1 MHFEIVKTNIIFN
14 DRLCMSKRQI
24 KLGAFIPT
32 TSQHVAGW
40 RHPKSRP
47 QDHLSLDYVIE
58 LAKTAERGLF
68 DAYFLADGLSVRW
81 GSAAESALG
90 AGDKGVGFEPVTLFA
105 ALSAVTKHIGFIATA
120 STTYEDPYL
129 LARKF
134 ASLDHISQGRA
145 AWNVVTTAA
154 SDTARNFGL
163 QQHPKAE
170 ERYARADEFI
180 EVTQKLW
187 DSWEDDAFIY
197 DKQAGQFFEPEKLH
211 EPNHH
216 GKYFKVEGALNVSR
230 PPQGYPVI
238 VQAGQSEDGREL
250 AGKYAEVIFTA
261 QQNLADA
268 QEFYRDVKS
277 RLLKYGR
284 QADDLKIMPGVSI
297 FVAKTEQEAQEKY
310 ALLNSLIRPEIGL
323 SLLSGLSGGIDLSK
337 YDLDAPFPQLK
348 DAEINFSSR
357 QQMMIDIAR
366 KHQFSIR
373 ELYQYIASARGHWTL
388 IGTPEQVVDQLQEW
402 FENEA
407 ADGFNVLPPTTPA
420 GLDDFVDLIV
430 PELQRRGLYRTQYEG
445 RSLREHLGLKRPE
458 NQYVLQRQHSA
469 AS

>member
-1 MHFEIVKTNIIFN
+1 MF
-14 DRLCMSKRQI
+14 KRQI

-40 RHPKSRP
+40 RHPESRP
-47 QDHLSLDYVIE
+47 QDHLNIDYAIE

-81 GSAAESALG
+81 SSAVEGEKGL
-90 AGDKGVGFEPVTLFA
+90 GDKGVGFEPVTLFA
-105 ALSAVTKHIGFIATA
+105 ALSAVTQNIGFIATA
-120 STTYEDPYL
+120 STTYEDPYI

-134 ASLDHISQGRA
+134 ASLDHISKGRA
-145 AWNVVTTAA
+145 AWNVVTTASA
-154 SDTARNFGL
+154 DAAKNFNI
-163 QQHPKAE
+163 QQHPEPK
-170 ERYARADEFI
+170 ERYERADEFI

-187 DSWEDDAFIY
+187 DSWEDDTFHY
-197 DKQAGQFFEPEKLH
+197 NKETGQFFDARKQH
-211 EPNHH
+211 QPNHQ
-216 GKYFKVEGALNVSR
+216 GQYYQVLGALNVSR

-268 QEFYRDVKS
+268 QAFYRDVKN
-277 RLLKYGR
+277 RLVKYGR
-284 QADDLKIMPGVSI
+284 HADDLKIMPGVSI
-297 FVAKTEQEAQEKY
+297 FVAKTAQEAQEKY
-310 ALLNSLIRPEIGL
+310 DFLNSLIHPEVGL
-323 SLLSGLSGGIDLSK
+323 SLLSALAGGINLAK
-337 YDLDAPFPQLK
+337 FDLDAPFPK
-348 DAEINFSSR
+348 IEDADINFSSR

-366 KHQFSIR
+366 KHNFSIR
-373 ELYQYIASARGHWTL
+373 QLYQYIASARGHWTL

-402 FENEA
+402 FENDA

-420 GLDDFVDLIV
+420 GLNDFVDLIV
-430 PELQRRGLYRTQYEG
+430 PELQRRGLFRTAYEG
-445 RSLREHLGLKRPE
+445 KTLRENLGLKRPV
-458 NQYVLQRQHSA
+458 NQYVLEKRHTSQ

>member
-1 MHFEIVKTNIIFN
+1 
-14 DRLCMSKRQI
+14 MSKRQI

-40 RHPKSRP
+40 RHPESRP
-47 QDHLSLDYVIE
+47 QDHLNIDYAIE

-81 GSAAESALG
+81 SSAVEGEKGL
-90 AGDKGVGFEPVTLFA
+90 GDKGVGFEPVTLFA
-105 ALSAVTKHIGFIATA
+105 ALSAVTQNIGFIATA
-120 STTYEDPYL
+120 STTYEDPYI

-134 ASLDHISQGRA
+134 ASLDHISKGRA
-145 AWNVVTTAA
+145 AWNVVTTASA
-154 SDTARNFGL
+154 DAAKNFNI
-163 QQHPKAE
+163 QQHPEPK
-170 ERYARADEFI
+170 ERYERADEFI

-187 DSWEDDAFIY
+187 DSWEDDTFHY
-197 DKQAGQFFEPEKLH
+197 NKETGQFFDARKQH
-211 EPNHH
+211 QPNHQ
-216 GKYFKVEGALNVSR
+216 GQYYQVLGALNVSR

-268 QEFYRDVKS
+268 QAFYRDVKN
-277 RLLKYGR
+277 RLVKYGR
-284 QADDLKIMPGVSI
+284 HADDLKIMPGVSI
-297 FVAKTEQEAQEKY
+297 FVAKTAQEAQEKY
-310 ALLNSLIRPEIGL
+310 DFLNSLIHPEVGL
-323 SLLSGLSGGIDLSK
+323 SLLSALAGGINLAK
-337 YDLDAPFPQLK
+337 FDLDAPFPK
-348 DAEINFSSR
+348 IEDADINFSSR

-366 KHQFSIR
+366 KHNFSIR
-373 ELYQYIASARGHWTL
+373 QLYQYIASARGHWTL

-402 FENEA
+402 FENDA

-420 GLDDFVDLIV
+420 GLNDFVDLIV
-430 PELQRRGLYRTQYEG
+430 PELQRRGLFRTAYEG
-445 RSLREHLGLKRPE
+445 TTLRENLGLKRPE
-458 NQYVLQRQHSA
+458 NQYVLEKRHTSQ

>member
-1 MHFEIVKTNIIFN
+1 
-14 DRLCMSKRQI
+14 MSKRQI

-40 RHPKSRP
+40 RHPESRP
-47 QDHLSLDYVIE
+47 QDHLNIDYAIE

-81 GSAAESALG
+81 SSAIEGEKGL
-90 AGDKGVGFEPVTLFA
+90 GDKGVGFEPVTLFA
-105 ALSAVTKHIGFIATA
+105 ALSAVTQNIGFIATA
-120 STTYEDPYL
+120 STTYEDPYI

-134 ASLDHISQGRA
+134 ASLDHISKGRA
-145 AWNVVTTAA
+145 AWNVVTTASA
-154 SDTARNFGL
+154 DAAKNFNI
-163 QQHPKAE
+163 QQHPEPK
-170 ERYARADEFI
+170 ERYERADEFI

-187 DSWEDDAFIY
+187 DSWEDDTFHY
-197 DKQAGQFFEPEKLH
+197 NKETGQFFDARKQH
-211 EPNHH
+211 QPNHQ
-216 GKYFKVEGALNVSR
+216 GQYYQVLGALNVSR

-268 QEFYRDVKS
+268 QAFYRDVKN
-277 RLLKYGR
+277 RLVKYGR
-284 QADDLKIMPGVSI
+284 HADDLKIMPGVSI

-310 ALLNSLIRPEIGL
+310 DFLNSLIHPELGL
-323 SLLSGLSGGIDLSK
+323 SLLSALAGGINLAK
-337 YDLDAPFPQLK
+337 FDLDAPFPK
-348 DAEINFSSR
+348 IEDADINFSSR

-366 KHQFSIR
+366 KHNFSIR
-373 ELYQYIASARGHWTL
+373 QLYQYIASARGHWTL

-402 FENEA
+402 FENDA

-420 GLDDFVDLIV
+420 GLNDFVDLIV
-430 PELQRRGLYRTQYEG
+430 PELQRRGLFRTAYEG
-445 RSLREHLGLKRPE
+445 KTLRENLGLKRPE
-458 NQYVLQRQHSA
+458 NQYVLEKRHTSQ

>member
-1 MHFEIVKTNIIFN
+1 MA
-14 DRLCMSKRQI
+14 KRQI

-40 RHPKSRP
+40 RHPESRP
-47 QDHLSLDYVIE
+47 QDHLNIDYAIE
-58 LAKTAERGLF
+58 LVQTAERGLF

-81 GSAAESALG
+81 SSAVEGEKGL
-90 AGDKGVGFEPVTLFA
+90 GDKGVGFEPVTLFA
-105 ALSAVTKHIGFIATA
+105 ALSTVTKHIGFIATA
-120 STTYEDPYL
+120 STTYEDPYI

-134 ASLDHISQGRA
+134 ASLDHISKGRA
-145 AWNVVTTAA
+145 AWNVVTTASA
-154 SDTARNFGL
+154 DTAKNFNL
-163 QQHPKAE
+163 QQHPEPK
-170 ERYARADEFI
+170 ERYERADEFI
-180 EVTQKLW
+180 ELSHKLW
-187 DSWEDDAFIY
+187 DSWEDDTFHY
-197 DKQAGQFFEPEKLH
+197 NKETGQFFDARKQHQPE
-211 EPNHH
+211 HH
-216 GKYFKVEGALNVSR
+216 GKYYHVEGALNVSR

-268 QEFYRDVKS
+268 QAFYRDVKN
-277 RLLKYGR
+277 RVLKYGR
-284 QADDLKIMPGVSI
+284 HADDLKIMPGVSI

-310 ALLNSLIRPEIGL
+310 DFLNSLIHPEVGL
-323 SLLSGLSGGIDLSK
+323 SLLSALASGINLSK
-337 YDLDAPFPQLK
+337 FDLDAPFPK
-348 DAEINFSSR
+348 IEDTDINFSSR

-366 KHQFSIR
+366 KHNFSIR
-373 ELYQYIASARGHWTL
+373 QLYQYIASARGHWTL

-420 GLDDFVDLIV
+420 GLNDFVNLIV
-430 PELQRRGLYRTQYEG
+430 PELQRRGLFRTAYEG
-445 RSLREHLGLKRPE
+445 STLRENLGLKRPE
-458 NQYVLQRQHSA
+458 NQYVLKNQQSQ

>member
-1 MHFEIVKTNIIFN
+1 
-14 DRLCMSKRQI
+14 MSKRQI

-40 RHPKSRP
+40 RHPESRP
-47 QDHLSLDYVIE
+47 QDHLNIDYAIE

-81 GSAAESALG
+81 SSAVEGEKGL
-90 AGDKGVGFEPVTLFA
+90 GDKGVGFEPVTLFA
-105 ALSAVTKHIGFIATA
+105 ALSAVTQNIGFIATA
-120 STTYEDPYL
+120 STTYEDPYI

-134 ASLDHISQGRA
+134 ASLDHISKGRA
-145 AWNVVTTAA
+145 AWNVVTTASA
-154 SDTARNFGL
+154 DAAKNFNI
-163 QQHPKAE
+163 QQHPEPK
-170 ERYARADEFI
+170 ERYERADEFI

-187 DSWEDDAFIY
+187 DSWEDDTFHY
-197 DKQAGQFFEPEKLH
+197 NKETGQFFDARKQH
-211 EPNHH
+211 QPNHQ
-216 GKYFKVEGALNVSR
+216 GQYYQVLGALNVSR

-268 QEFYRDVKS
+268 QAFYRDVKN
-277 RLLKYGR
+277 RLVKYGR
-284 QADDLKIMPGVSI
+284 HAHDLKIMPGVSI
-297 FVAKTEQEAQEKY
+297 FVANTEQEAQEKY
-310 ALLNSLIRPEIGL
+310 DFLNNLIHPEVGL
-323 SLLSGLSGGIDLSK
+323 SLLSALAGGINLAK
-337 YDLDAPFPQLK
+337 FDLDAPFPK
-348 DAEINFSSR
+348 IEDADINFSSR

-366 KHQFSIR
+366 KHNFSIR
-373 ELYQYIASARGHWTL
+373 QLYQYIASARGHWTL

-402 FENEA
+402 FENDA

-420 GLDDFVDLIV
+420 GLNDFVDLIV
-430 PELQRRGLYRTQYEG
+430 PELQRRGLFRTAYEG
-445 RSLREHLGLKRPE
+445 KTLRENLGLKRPE
-458 NQYVLQRQHSA
+458 NQYVLEKRHTSQ